1 MKRNG
6 IPMLTAAMLLVAG
19 AGQEAL
25 AQGMKIYFTDGTP
38 VEYDIQKIDRV
49 EFGESL
55 PVETPDY
62 VDLGL
67 PSGTMWA
74 TFNIGAGS
82 PEECGGYYA
91 WGETE
96 TKDTYSWANY
106 QLCDGSYLAMNKYC
120 TDEYYGTVDG
130 LKALD
135 DTDDA
140 ATALLGEG
148 WSIPTR
154 EQFEEL
160 VNSEYTTR
168 SRTTQAGVEGLKVTS
183 KTNGKSIFLP
193 VGGYRDGTSSYNES
207 NGYYWTK
214 DLYAGID
221 NQARSFSIEGNSVS
235 TGDSK
240 SRRCGLNIRAVCDK
254 TKVHEYVEIG
264 GVKWA
269 TMNVGATTVAGSY
282 ETCFGDYFAWGETEP
297 RYSFIDYNDKRNN
310 QWRDGY
316 ADGYSL
322 SNPPTYTGATLD
334 AAHDAA
340 TANWGSAWRTPTVE
354 EFKALA
360 KACSG
365 SSDTRQTPVYLINTI
380 EEGGIYWLDSLQTI
394 EPEYT
399 GVTGLLFVSKADI
412 SKRVFFP
419 ESYYFGGTELMY
431 YAPEGFYWSSSL
443 YTADTECAYNLYSYL
458 PPYDKNSGAVYPSDS
473 SYRYLGFTVRPV
485 RK

>member
-1 MKRNG
+1 MTMKRNG

-221 NQARSFSIEGNSVS
+221 NQARSFSVEGNSVG

-240 SRRCGLNIRAVCDK
+240 SRRSGLNIRAVYK
-254 TKVHEYVEIG
+254 EPEHEYVDLG
-264 GVKWA
+264 LPSGTLWA
-269 TMNVGATTVAGSY
+269 ATNVGAEAPENYGN
-282 ETCFGDYFAWGETEP
+282 YFAWGETEQKENYTWKTYKFCAGLESEFLMNENYLTKYNMSDYWSYYNEY
-297 RYSFIDYNDKRNN
+297 RYTHILQEID
-310 QWRDGY
+310 
-316 ADGYSL
+316 
-322 SNPPTYTGATLD
+322 
-334 AAHDAA
+334 DAA
-340 TANWGSAWRTPTVE
+340 TANWGTDW
-354 EFKALA
+354 
-360 KACSG
+360 
-365 SSDTRQTPVYLINTI
+365 QTPDMCQWIELINGEYTTI
-380 EEGGIYWLDSLQTI
+380 EFVTI
-394 EPEYT
+394 
-399 GVTGLLFVSKADI
+399 
-412 SKRVFFP
+412 
-419 ESYYFGGTELMY
+419 
-431 YAPEGFYWSSSL
+431 
-443 YTADTECAYNLYSYL
+443 
-458 PPYDKNSGAVYPSDS
+458 S
-473 SYRYLGFTVRPV
+473 SYRYGARITSKKNGKSIFLPMAGYYDGEGRITNWAYYWTRNHSDLGAKPYLNAYNIRFDIKQTNYWCIILSANARCIGCSIRPV
-485 RK
+485 RKKK